1 MVDKSADNS
10 APEDSESQVNASRSV
25 HSGHNAATPEL
36 TAKQS
41 EVSAPPPSTWSRQR
55 TMLVAKV
62 GLFCFVVGATTSA
75 AITLRP
81 QISLNRDDAASIMA
95 QLPSLKTLSEKFA
108 LNRNEAAAAIPRIAP
123 LGAIAHGV
131 SAQGLGAFPG
141 EASASYLCVA
151 PPQSATSD
159 DGEPPAIAPGPANLA
174 LSALTNAV
182 DPNFVNQLQAAPWPE
197 IHEAAQTARVPVL
210 MYHDILEAKE
220 VFFDVT
226 VEEFEAHLEQIA
238 EEGLTPI
245 SFDQLYEHLRL
256 GSPLPPKPVLL
267 TFDDGYSG
275 HYTHVYPLLQKY
287 QYPAVFS
294 LFTAKLDG
302 DIVGRSTVT
311 WQQAKTMAADP
322 LITIAAHSVT
332 HPRDL
337 RELEDAEL
345 QREVVDSKAR
355 LEAQLGIPIRY
366 FTYPEGNY
374 DERVAE
380 AVAAAGF
387 DAALTMSNYE
397 EWFAGESD
405 DLLSIGRFGQ
415 SQLERVIPEA
425 WEGLAMEVV
434 GVNTFDFYSPIRLI
448 EQLATEA
455 VPLALVTGGR
465 PATVHADSR
474 YQLTEI
480 LERTNAQAG
489 VDGAFFNLRY
499 LDSNVMIGPV
509 LSQATQTF
517 VPGNPSEN
525 PLLDSRPLALISA
538 DAVKFVPFDHTKH
551 NTLRGI
557 QSEMANVTD
566 AFVGAAWLVRDG
578 QPQTASSFGT
588 LFDFE
593 ANRHRAFWGI
603 NNAGQPVIGVT
614 KGRVDSVTLGEL
626 LHQVGFRDAMMVD
639 SGASTSLSYQG
650 ESFVDYTPRPVPHM
664 IALLPEEEAQ
674 GPCPLTFEELP
685 STETDWTAEF

>member
-1 MVDKSADNS
+1 MNPAFGN
-10 APEDSESQVNASRSV
+10 
-25 HSGHNAATPEL
+25 L
-36 TAKQS
+36 
-41 EVSAPPPSTWSRQR
+41 
-55 TMLVAKV
+55 
-62 GLFCFVVGATTSA
+62 
-75 AITLRP
+75 
-81 QISLNRDDAASIMA
+81 IS
-95 QLPSLKTLSEKFA
+95 
-108 LNRNEAAAAIPRIAP
+108 
-123 LGAIAHGV
+123 
-131 SAQGLGAFPG
+131 
-141 EASASYLCVA
+141 
-151 PPQSATSD
+151 
-159 DGEPPAIAPGPANLA
+159 
-174 LSALTNAV
+174 AV
-182 DPNFVNQLQAAPWPE
+182 DPSFIEQFRAAPWPE
-197 IHEAAQTARVPVL
+197 IHDAARQARVPVL
-210 MYHDILEAKE
+210 MYHDILEEKE

-226 VEEFEAHLEQIA
+226 VEEFAGHLERLE

-245 SFDQLYEHLRL
+245 SFDQLYDHLRL

-267 TFDDGYSG
+267 TFDDGYEG
-275 HYTHVYPLLQKY
+275 HYTHVYPLLQEY

-294 LFTAKLDG
+294 IFTGKLDG

-311 WQQAKTMAADP
+311 WEQTKEMAADP
-322 LITIAAHSVT
+322 LITIAAHSIM

-337 RELEDAEL
+337 TELDDAEL

-355 LEAQLGIPIRY
+355 LEAELGIPIRY

-374 DERVAE
+374 DERVAA
-380 AVAAAGF
+380 AVADAGY
-387 DAALTMSNYE
+387 DAALTMSNAD

-425 WEGLAMEVV
+425 WEGLAMPVV
-434 GVNTFDFYSPIRLI
+434 GRDTFDFYSPIRAIDRL
-448 EQLATEA
+448 ETEE
-455 VPLALVTGGR
+455 VPLALITGGR

-480 LERTNAQAG
+480 LERTNAKAA

-525 PLLDSRPLALISA
+525 PLLDGRPLALISA
-538 DAVKFVPFDHTKH
+538 DEVKFVPFDHIEH

-557 QSEMANVTD
+557 QAEMSDVTD

-578 QPQTASSFGT
+578 EPQSPASFGT

-593 ANRHRAFWGI
+593 AYRHRAFWGI

-614 KGRVDSVTLGEL
+614 KGRIDSVALGEL
-626 LHQVGFRDAMMVD
+626 LHEVGFRDAMMVD
-639 SGASTSLSYQG
+639 SGASTSLTYEG
-650 ESFVDYTPRPVPHM
+650 ESLVDYTPRPVPHM

-685 STETDWTAEF
+685 DDADAWAEAF